1 MIEIVPSRKRRRSS
15 KLQNVTFLKL
25 FLSTP
30 SLNRGADAIIINGG
44 IPIDFVAVSIIIN
57 GGIPNLI
64 CKGIETVNG

>member
-30 SLNRGADAIIINGG
+30 SLKRGASLVGVAKIIE
-44 IPIDFVAVSIIIN
+44 
-57 GGIPNLI
+57 
-64 CKGIETVNG
+64 ETYLQRLSEGVVY